1 LNDSAVLGV
10 FTSILGDEKK
20 KKKKTKKID
29 GRLKLG
35 GILWGKSSV
44 TGASLSVP
52 PPPIPP
58 PLELFHMLQFPGR
71 GHFHGR

>member
-1 LNDSAVLGV
+1 VLFCAVSLV
-10 FTSILGDEKK
+10 FLADEK
-20 KKKKTKKID
+20 KKKKTKKIE

-58 PLELFHMLQFPGR
+58 PLELFSHASISWTRAFPWSLAD
-71 GHFHGR
+71 